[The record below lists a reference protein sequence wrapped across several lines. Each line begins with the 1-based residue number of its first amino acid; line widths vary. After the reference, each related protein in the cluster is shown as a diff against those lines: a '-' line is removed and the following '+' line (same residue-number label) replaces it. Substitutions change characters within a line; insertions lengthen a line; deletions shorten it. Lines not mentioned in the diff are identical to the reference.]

1 MGGRVGFFKPSLS
14 DCRMPA
20 SSAYTFCATSCHNES
35 GSWPCGMDGL
45 TYGNMVE
52 GFGKEM
58 HWGGGG
64 KIR

>member
-1 MGGRVGFFKPSLS
+1 MAELVFSSLVFLIAGCLLLLHTPSVQL
-14 DCRMPA
+14 PVI
-20 SSAYTFCATSCHNES
+20 NES